1 MEWSGVDR
9 EVQFSS
15 ILTRSRIHVS
25 FRARKLV
32 ADRCGCEGKKKKR
45 KKKKANETRNVLK
58 L

>member
-32 ADRCGCEGKKKKR
+32 ADRCGCEGKKR